1 MKNKFIAAILAI
13 LLGTFGVH
21 KFYLGD
27 KGIGI
32 LYLLLCWTGIPTLL
46 GVIDCVLL
54 LLKSDES
61 FNDKYNNQKLSAFKS
76 MQGGE
81 KFYLEGVDGKLYV
94 YDNKVEIEHSGMLGT
109 IAHGLS
115 GRKTIPMK
123 SIQSVQFREGG
134 SAVNGFIQ
142 FGVLGGNEKQGGILN
157 ATDDENSIVFTK
169 KKNAEA
175 YEIKEYIESKIYASN
190 EPSTTIVN
198 QVSSADEIL
207 KLKSLLDSGVITEA
221 EFEKKKTQLLK

>member
-1 MKNKFIAAILAI
+1 MKKKSVAAIMAI

-32 LYLLLCWTGIPTLL
+32 IYLLLCWTGIPTLL
-46 GVIDCVLL
+46 GIIDGVLL

-76 MQGGE
+76 IQDGA
-81 KFYLEGVDGKLYV
+81 KFFLEGVNGKLYV
-94 YDNKVEIEHSGMLGT
+94 YDNKVEIEHGGVLGT
-109 IAHGLS
+109 ITHGLS
-115 GRKTIPMK
+115 GKKTLPMK

-142 FGVLGGNEKQGGILN
+142 FGVLGGNERQGGILG

-169 KKNAEA
+169 KKNADA
-175 YEIKEYIESKIYASN
+175 YEIKDYIESKIYASN
-190 EPSTTIVN
+190 EPSTTVVN

-207 KLKSLLDSGVITEA
+207 KLKSLFDSGVITEE